1 LIATLREEVRTLAT
15 GRTQL
20 RKFGLTIGG
29 VLVLLGTFWWWRG
42 QTFGVVFIAIGAVLV
57 FAGAIYP
64 AGLRFVY
71 IGWMS
76 FALFLGAIVLTV
88 LLTLFF
94 YLIVTPTGL
103 IARVF
108 GKDFLTRKLERATQS
123 YWIMRDRS
131 QRKKSED
138 FERQF

>member
-1 LIATLREEVRTLAT
+1 MIATLREEIRTLTT

-20 RKFGLTIGG
+20 RKFGLMVGG
-29 VLVLLGTFWWWRG
+29 VFLLLGTFWWWRG
-42 QTFGVVFIAIGAVLV
+42 RSFGVPFVALGTALI

-71 IGWMS
+71 ICWMS
-76 FALFLGAIVLTV
+76 FALVLGAIVSTV

-94 YLIVTPTGL
+94 YLVVTPIGL
-103 IARVF
+103 VARVF
-108 GKDFLTRKLERATQS
+108 GKDFLTRKLERESAS

-131 QRKKSED
+131 QRRNPEE
-138 FERQF
+138 FEQQF